1 MNRHDV
7 IKKGIETAKLLQKKP
22 EKEQELKIIT
32 NDDTYYL
39 LLGYIVDALLQ
50 ENSKGYHKKVS
61 ESEINSILNAKT
73 SEGVRKEL
81 LRLFKETRQSR
92 FRGSYLGI
100 ILAEII
106 EYEPSREIGPDEQ
119 QLIVSGFWYF

>member
-32 NDDTYYL
+32 NDNTYYL

-61 ESEINSILNAKT
+61 ESEINPILNAKT

>member
-1 MNRHDV
+1 MNRHDE
-7 IKKGIETAKLLQKKP
+7 IKKGIETAKLLQKNP
-22 EKEQELKIIT
+22 GKEQELKIIT

-61 ESEINSILNAKT
+61 ESEINPILNAKT

-106 EYEPSREIGPDEQ
+106 EYPSREIGPDEQ

>member
-1 MNRHDV
+1 M
-7 IKKGIETAKLLQKKP
+7 
-22 EKEQELKIIT
+22 KIIT
-32 NDDTYYL
+32 NDNTYYL

-61 ESEINSILNAKT
+61 ESEINPILNAKT

>member
-32 NDDTYYL
+32 NDNTYYL

-50 ENSKGYHKKVS
+50 ENSKGYNKKVS
-61 ESEINSILNAKT
+61 ESEINPILNAKT